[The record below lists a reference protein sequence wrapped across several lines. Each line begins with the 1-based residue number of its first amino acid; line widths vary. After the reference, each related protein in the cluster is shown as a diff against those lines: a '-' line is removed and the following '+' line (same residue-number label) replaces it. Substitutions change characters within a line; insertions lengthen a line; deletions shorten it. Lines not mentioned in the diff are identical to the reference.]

1 VKAGPV
7 TDAEASAGRTQRR
20 LLAASESG
28 NHSFCI
34 LDAVRN
40 PAGEVVDFRFAYIN
54 AVGARLL
61 FDTADNLVGKLYSQR
76 MPLGETRGT
85 FAIYKQVVDTAAPQQ
100 AELHILTPDLDA
112 TWLHIHASKLE
123 DGVAVTTTDISQL
136 KQTADT
142 LAAKNLLIEE
152 SEQRLA
158 EIQKLARLGDWD
170 YDFSTDTFRWSPEV
184 CRMFEM
190 QPGHP
195 RLSVTEITQRIHP
208 EDRERLLKV
217 TLQIMAGDS
226 PESVYARILRP
237 GGGVR
242 YLQARAQCHVDD
254 AGKIQR
260 ISGTVIDVT
269 EKIEL
274 HDALRASDARFENFM
289 ENSPAL
295 TFIKD
300 RDGNMVYMNRSC
312 MEVWGLDPETS
323 IGKNDAELWSP
334 ELAVQFRELDRMVI
348 DNDMPDSLVEII
360 PLPGGGTC
368 CLLTSKFPLRIP
380 GKETLIGGV
389 SIDITEQKE
398 AENRAIQAL
407 AERDVLLKEVHHRVK
422 NNLQVICSLLGM
434 QAAVTTDPRTVSALR
449 VSQDRV
455 QSMAMIHELLYG
467 TKMAKD
473 LDFSDY
479 AGRLMSELFSSYGIP
494 PSRVRA
500 KVNVASIRLGADRA
514 ILCGLILNELI
525 SNSLKYAFP
534 LLQQGEIVVTLES
547 LDADSLRM
555 IVADNGIG
563 MPDGFV
569 IESAH
574 SLGLRVVQILVKQ
587 LEGTLSFASSGGTTF
602 EMTFPASELST
613 VGSQLQS

>member
-1 VKAGPV
+1 VTAGPV

-28 NHSFCI
+28 SHSFCI
-34 LDAVRN
+34 LDAVRDSS
-40 PAGEVVDFRFAYIN
+40 GEVVDFRFAYIN
-54 AVGARLL
+54 AIGAQLM

-76 MPLGETRGT
+76 LPLSENRGT
-85 FAIYKQVVDTAAPQQ
+85 FAIYKQVVDTGQPLKAD
-100 AELHILTPDLDA
+100 LHILTPDIDA
-112 TWLHIHASKLE
+112 TWLQIHASKLE
-123 DGVAVTTTDISQL
+123 DGVAVTTTDVSEL
-136 KQTADT
+136 KQTAAS
-142 LAAKNLLIEE
+142 LAAKNLVIEDNE
-152 SEQRLA
+152 RRLA

-170 YDFSTDTFRWSPEV
+170 YDFSADTFRWSSEV
-184 CRMFEM
+184 CRIFELPPDT
-190 QPGHP
+190 QN
-195 RLSVTEITQRIHP
+195 LSVTEIAARIHP
-208 EDRERLLKV
+208 EDRERLLNV
-217 TLQIMAGDS
+217 TLQILAGDM

-254 AGKIQR
+254 DGKIQR

-300 RDGNMVYMNRSC
+300 RDGNMIYMNRSC

-368 CLLTSKFPLRIP
+368 ALLTSKFPLRIP

-389 SIDITEQKE
+389 SIDITVQKE

-434 QAAVTTDPRTVSALR
+434 QAAVTTDPRTVAALR

-455 QSMAMIHELLYG
+455 QSMAMIHEMLYG
-467 TKMAKD
+467 AKMAKD
-473 LDFSDY
+473 LDFSEY
-479 AGRLMSELFSSYGIP
+479 AGKLMAELFSSYGIHP
-494 PSRVRA
+494 ARVQA

-525 SNSLKYAFP
+525 SNCLKYAFP
-534 LLQQGEIVVTLES
+534 LLQEGEIVVALEHV
-547 LDADSLRM
+547 DIDYLRM
-555 IVADNGIG
+555 TISDNGIG

-569 IESAH
+569 IDTAH

-587 LEGTLSFASSGGTTF
+587 LDGTLSFSTNHGTTF
-602 EMTFPASELST
+602 ELTFPAGDLQHADP
-613 VGSQLQS
+613 QLHI